1 MRSKLVLYFMM
12 YVALS
17 VKQGTPETTLS
28 NRRKEPQKQLFPT
41 VDRKTV
47 AEEDG
52 VVAMV
57 AELDSRKE

>member
-1 MRSKLVLYFMM
+1 MSRSV
-12 YVALS
+12 S
-17 VKQGTPETTLS
+17 S
-28 NRRKEPQKQLFPT
+28 KEPQKQLFPT